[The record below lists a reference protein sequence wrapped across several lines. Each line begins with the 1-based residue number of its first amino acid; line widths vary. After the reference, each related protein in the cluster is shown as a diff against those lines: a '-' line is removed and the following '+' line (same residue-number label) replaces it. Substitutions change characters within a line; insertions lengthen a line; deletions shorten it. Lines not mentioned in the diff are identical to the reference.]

1 MNISLTSQAI
11 NSLKL
16 NDLMEQVNNI
26 VNNEPMNIDNN
37 CKTSDFENYKYY
49 LVLTYF
55 RENTKDRLD
64 KAVDLQGRGQ
74 FVNTNMFSK
83 NFVNLFAKEN
93 YLDVQ
98 FIQAENKL
106 VGLAL
111 LSKKPSEEIVTIKT
125 AKAKKKSSLK
135 VLNLP
140 PEIESEVIII
150 DEIEG

>member
-1 MNISLTSQAI
+1 MNISLNNQAI

-16 NDLMEQVNNI
+16 NELMEQVTSI

-37 CKTSDFENYKYY
+37 CKTLDLEYYKYY
-49 LVLTYF
+49 LVLTNF

-64 KAVDLQGRGQ
+64 KPVDLQGRSQ

-83 NFVNLFAKEN
+83 NFVELFAKEN

-98 FIQAENKL
+98 FIQAENKI

-111 LSKKPSEEIVTIKT
+111 LSKKPSEEISTIKT

-140 PEIESEVIII
+140 PEVEAEVIII

>member
-1 MNISLTSQAI
+1 MNISLNNQAL

-16 NDLMEQVNNI
+16 NDLIEQVNNI

-37 CKTSDFENYKYY
+37 CKTLDLDTFKYY
-49 LVLTYF
+49 LILVYF

-64 KAVDLQGRGQ
+64 KPVDLQGRGQ

-98 FIQAENKL
+98 FFQAENKL

-111 LSKKPSEEIVTIKT
+111 LNKKPSEEIETIKT
-125 AKAKKKSSLK
+125 AKSKKKSSLK

-140 PEIESEVIII
+140 PEVEAEVIII

>member
-1 MNISLTSQAI
+1 MSISLNNQAL

-37 CKTSDFENYKYY
+37 CKTLDLDTFKYY
-49 LVLTYF
+49 LVLVYF

-64 KAVDLQGRGQ
+64 KPVDLQGRGQ

-98 FIQAENKL
+98 FFQAENKL

-111 LSKKPSEEIVTIKT
+111 LNKKPSKEIETIKT
-125 AKAKKKSSLK
+125 AKSKKKSSLK

-140 PEIESEVIII
+140 PEVESEVIII

>member
-1 MNISLTSQAI
+1 MNISLNNQAL

-16 NDLMEQVNNI
+16 NDLIEQVNNI

-37 CKTSDFENYKYY
+37 CKTLDLDTFKYY
-49 LVLTYF
+49 LVLVYF

-64 KAVDLQGRGQ
+64 KPVDLQGRGQ

-83 NFVNLFAKEN
+83 NFVYLFAKEN

-98 FIQAENKL
+98 FFQAENKL

-111 LSKKPSEEIVTIKT
+111 LNKKPSEEIETIKNSIDKDT
-125 AKAKKKSSLK
+125 LK
-135 VLNLP
+135 
-140 PEIESEVIII
+140 
-150 DEIEG
+150 

>member
-16 NDLMEQVNNI
+16 NDLMEPVNNI

-64 KAVDLQGRGQ
+64 KPVDLQGRGQ

-111 LSKKPSEEIVTIKT
+111 LSKKANGEIETIK
-125 AKAKKKSSLK
+125 ASKPKKKLKSLT
-135 VLNLP
+135 LASP
-140 PEIESEVIII
+140 DIEPETIII